1 MNKKYFSIAEFKTLM
16 LELLSASSVHDG
28 VKLQTLESKIVDTYK
43 STTMTKY
50 QYETLTHTQQIL
62 LEDWRLNFCRA

>member
-28 VKLQTLESKIVDTYK
+28 IKLQNLEAKIIDTYK
-43 STTMTKY
+43 ETTMTQR
-50 QYETLTHTQQIL
+50 QYTTLLNTQMIL
-62 LEDWRLNFCRA
+62 LEDWRMNFCRA

>member
-1 MNKKYFSIAEFKTLM
+1 MNKKYFSIAEFRTLM

-28 VKLQTLESKIVDTYK
+28 VKLQVMESKIVDTYK

-50 QYETLTHTQQIL
+50 QCDALMHAQQIL
-62 LEDWRLNFCRA
+62 LEDWRLNFCHA

>member
-28 VKLQTLESKIVDTYK
+28 IKLQNLEAKIIDTYK
-43 STTMTKY
+43 ATTMTQR
-50 QYETLTHTQQIL
+50 QYTTLLNTQMIL